1 MMIEAMPIILPR
13 DSAVIAA
20 IRADARTKKVFR
32 QTTFGNCR
40 RTYGSS
46 IRRDSVSNMR
56 IAGVALTG
64 LHGDGAVA
72 AMGKTLEL
80 ESGKRVLRGQ
90 EHGRAHK
97 SDEPLFHNNP
107 HASVRPHLTTM
118 IFGVEEFFKEFAQ
131 PISRPETRDGSN
143 YAKQA
148 VI

>member
-1 MMIEAMPIILPR
+1 MLERKKSSARLLSATAVVPMAVVSGVTVMPN
-13 DSAVIAA
+13 A
-20 IRADARTKKVFR
+20 
-32 QTTFGNCR
+32 
-40 RTYGSS
+40 
-46 IRRDSVSNMR
+46 R

-64 LHGDGAVA
+64 LHCDKALA
-72 AMGKTLEL
+72 AMGKTLEP

-90 EHGRAHK
+90 ERGRAHK

-107 HASVRPHLTTM
+107 RATVRPHLTTM